1 MRVTE
6 REITAE
12 VELCR
17 PDGTLNPDAVGWT
30 RHPLH
35 DTSRIGRGR
44 RGWGRTKRWE
54 YWAVTTPTHLIG
66 VTVSSLDY
74 AGVYAVW
81 VHDRRSGETVSHDVI
96 DPLARGASL
105 PARLGDDP
113 ARASAGGL
121 TIAIEAASGGTRLTV
136 DGPRVRLD
144 VLAERP
150 ACHEAMGVV
159 VPWSARR
166 FQYTVKDV
174 ARPAQGRL
182 WVDGVEHSVAAGESW
197 AVLDHGRGR
206 WPYAVHWNWGAG
218 SGLVDGRVIGV
229 QVGGRWTDGTG
240 STENALVVDG
250 RVHKISEELSWRYD
264 TRDWL
269 APWRVRGDLADL
281 TFTPFW
287 NHSSAT
293 NLGVLAQ
300 RANQCFGHWSG
311 WMRDDAGEPVSV
323 DGVLGWAEDVHNR
336 W

>member
-44 RGWGRTKRWE
+44 RGWGRAKRWE

-144 VLAERP
+144 VLAQRP
-150 ACHEAMGVV
+150 EGHEAMGVV
-159 VPWSARR
+159 VPWSARQ

-174 ARPAQGRL
+174 ARPARGRL
-182 WVDGVEHSVAAGESW
+182 WVDGVEHTVADGDSW

-293 NLGVLAQ
+293 NLGILAQ

>member
-44 RGWGRTKRWE
+44 RGWGRAKRWE

-144 VLAERP
+144 VLAQRP
-150 ACHEAMGVV
+150 EGHEAMGVV

-174 ARPAQGRL
+174 ARPARGRL
-182 WVDGVEHSVAAGESW
+182 WVDGVEHTVADGDSW

-293 NLGVLAQ
+293 NLGILAQ

-311 WMRDDAGEPVSV
+311 WMRDDAGESVSV

>member
-44 RGWGRTKRWE
+44 RGWGRAKRWE

-150 ACHEAMGVV
+150 AGHEAMGVV

-166 FQYTVKDV
+166 FQYTVKNV

-250 RVHKISEELSWRYD
+250 RVHKISEELSWSYD

-293 NLGVLAQ
+293 NLGILAQ

>member
-44 RGWGRTKRWE
+44 RGWGRAKRWE

-144 VLAERP
+144 VLAQRP
-150 ACHEAMGVV
+150 EGHEAMGVV

-174 ARPAQGRL
+174 ARPARGRL
-182 WVDGVEHSVAAGESW
+182 WVDGVEHTVADGDSW

-218 SGLVDGRVIGV
+218 SGL
-229 QVGGRWTDGTG
+229 
-240 STENALVVDG
+240 VDG

-293 NLGVLAQ
+293 NLGILAQ

>member
-12 VELCR
+12 VEVCR

-44 RGWGRTKRWE
+44 RGWGRAKRWE

-144 VLAERP
+144 VLAQRP
-150 ACHEAMGVV
+150 EGHEAMGVV

-166 FQYTVKDV
+166 FQ
-174 ARPAQGRL
+174 
-182 WVDGVEHSVAAGESW
+182 
-197 AVLDHGRGR
+197 
-206 WPYAVHWNWGAG
+206 
-218 SGLVDGRVIGV
+218 
-229 QVGGRWTDGTG
+229 
-240 STENALVVDG
+240 
-250 RVHKISEELSWRYD
+250 
-264 TRDWL
+264 
-269 APWRVRGDLADL
+269 
-281 TFTPFW
+281 
-287 NHSSAT
+287 
-293 NLGVLAQ
+293 
-300 RANQCFGHWSG
+300 
-311 WMRDDAGEPVSV
+311 
-323 DGVLGWAEDVHNR
+323 
-336 W
+336 

>member
-44 RGWGRTKRWE
+44 RGWGRAKRWE

-144 VLAERP
+144 VLAQRP
-150 ACHEAMGVV
+150 EGHEAMGVV

-174 ARPAQGRL
+174 ARPARGRL
-182 WVDGVEHSVAAGESW
+182 WVDGVEHTVADGDSW

-240 STENALVVDG
+240 STGNALGVGG

-293 NLGVLAQ
+293 NLGILAQ

-311 WMRDDAGEPVSV
+311 WMRDDAGERVSV

>member
-12 VELCR
+12 VEVCR

-144 VLAERP
+144 VLAQRP
-150 ACHEAMGVV
+150 EGHEAMGVV

-174 ARPAQGRL
+174 ARPARGRL
-182 WVDGVEHSVAAGESW
+182 WVDGVEHTVADGDSW

-229 QVGGRWTDGTG
+229 LVGGRWTDGTG

-269 APWRVRGDLADL
+269 APWRVRGDLADV

-293 NLGVLAQ
+293 NLGILAQ

>member
-12 VELCR
+12 VEVCR

-44 RGWGRTKRWE
+44 RGWGRAKRWE
-54 YWAVTTPTHLIG
+54 YWAVTTPTHLVG

-96 DPLARGASL
+96 DPLGRGASL
-105 PARLGDDP
+105 PARLGDES

-121 TIAIEAASGGTRLTV
+121 TIAVEAAPGGTRLSV

-150 ACHEAMGVV
+150 AGHEAMGVV

-166 FQYTVKDV
+166 FQYTVKDI
-174 ARPAQGRL
+174 ARPALGSL
-182 WVDGVEHSVAAGESW
+182 WVDGVEHPVAAGDSW

-250 RVHKISEELSWRYD
+250 RVHKISEELSWSYD

-269 APWRVRGDLADL
+269 APWRVCGELADL

-311 WMRDDAGEPVSV
+311 WMRDDAGERVSV